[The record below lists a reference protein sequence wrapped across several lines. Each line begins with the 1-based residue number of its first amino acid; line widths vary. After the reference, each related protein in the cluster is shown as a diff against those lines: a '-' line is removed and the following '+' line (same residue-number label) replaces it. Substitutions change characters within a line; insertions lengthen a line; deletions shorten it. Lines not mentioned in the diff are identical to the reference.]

1 MADRNDI
8 LERLDAHMER
18 GNELM
23 DRVLDRMDRLEPPP
37 AAP

>member
-23 DRVLDRMDRLEPPP
+23 AQVLDRMDRLEPPP